1 MQRLSRVR
9 LFSDLSG
16 RDLRYIVD
24 ATNVVTYDEGDVII
38 NEGDSGVGFQL
49 ILEGEAKVVRN
60 GRTVA
65 RLGPDDF
72 FGEMALIDQG
82 PRTASVIAATPM
94 TNVAIASWD
103 FRPIVKSRPTM
114 AWALLV
120 HLAGRIRDGQK
131 REDALRA

>member
-1 MQRLSRVR
+1 MERLSRVR

-16 RDLRYIVD
+16 RDLRHVVD
-24 ATNVVTYDEGDVII
+24 VSNVVTYDEGDVII
-38 NEGDSGVGFQL
+38 TEGESGVGFQL

-60 GRTVA
+60 GRTLA
-65 RLGPDDF
+65 RLGPNDF
-72 FGEMALIDQG
+72 FGEMALIDEG

-103 FRPIVKSRPTM
+103 FRPLVKSRPGM

-120 HLAGRIRDGQK
+120 HLAGRLRDDQK
-131 REDALRA
+131 REDSLRA